1 MLNSYKNLNL
11 FFSLDFVL
19 FHLDPIK
26 YHSHMYGCDYGDQDF
41 VKKIDLTFESASTK
55 HKCQTLLNSLSI
67 TQQKTIFSLISS
79 KDSIDS
85 ISTNFIKSLDF
96 SQKNQIREL
105 LQHLKIV
112 QSKRDELVKLVQS
125 FPLDKKNL
133 LTEIIISVSDFKL
146 RSKILC
152 ESISEEFLDELD
164 QLFFNKYN
172 EIIDPLYLKEKKKF
186 LSI

>member
-19 FHLDPIK
+19 FHLDPIE
-26 YHSHMYGCDYGDQDF
+26 YHSRMYGCDYGDQDF

-55 HKCQTLLNSLSI
+55 HKCQTLINSLSI

-96 SQKNQIREL
+96 NQKNQIREL
-105 LQHLKIV
+105 LQHLPLN
-112 QSKRDELVKLVQS
+112 KRDELVELVQS

-133 LTEIIISVSDFKL
+133 LMEIIISVSDFKL